1 MNHSVLKSASVY
13 SAKLPAINAMREHL
27 AELAFTP
34 LTENQLSCAGFE
46 NNQVT
51 GELVTN
57 LPGVGFAFVVRQDTK
72 LIPTK
77 IVNRK
82 LKERVDELLASGL
95 CEKVSRK
102 QKQAMKEQ
110 LIVEMAATAEYET
123 TLIHALYDQ
132 KNELLYL
139 NTTTKRPLN
148 VVMHLLVKC
157 MGSLKTQTI
166 HIDNIKMGISNRLK
180 DYLTDSAERPEALG
194 PFSPLQFV
202 KLKSADTAQEM
213 VTFKGMDLNG
223 DRASDV
229 VSLLE
234 AGYQVEELELW
245 HEPISFK
252 LNSDFSLR
260 AITMPDYDSDDDADD
275 YAHHWRQCNATN
287 LILLSKAITDLC
299 TMMDYQAPA
308 EEQAA

>member
-1 MNHSVLKSASVY
+1 
-13 SAKLPAINAMREHL
+13 
-27 AELAFTP
+27 
-34 LTENQLSCAGFE
+34 
-46 NNQVT
+46 
-51 GELVTN
+51 
-57 LPGVGFAFVVRQDTK
+57 
-72 LIPTK
+72 
-77 IVNRK
+77 
-82 LKERVDELLASGL
+82 
-95 CEKVSRK
+95 
-102 QKQAMKEQ
+102 
-110 LIVEMAATAEYET
+110 
-123 TLIHALYDQ
+123 
-132 KNELLYL
+132 YL

-157 MGSLKTQTI
+157 MGSLKNQTI

-260 AITMPDYDSDDDADD
+260 AISMPDYDSDDDADD
-275 YAHHWRQCNATN
+275 YSHHWRQCNATN